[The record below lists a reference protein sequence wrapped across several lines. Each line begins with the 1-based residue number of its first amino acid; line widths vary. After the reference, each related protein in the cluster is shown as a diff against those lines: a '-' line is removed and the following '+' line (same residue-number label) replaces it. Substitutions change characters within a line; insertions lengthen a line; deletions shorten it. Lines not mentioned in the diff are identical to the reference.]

1 MISDH
6 RDWFQKELT
15 VLSDPSTEWSVVPTP
30 FVGLFN
36 DQMEIFVKQEGD
48 DIFLSDDGIT
58 LWNAESAGF
67 DGDEP
72 RNWAK
77 LNLILAKYGATL
89 NDEKHIVK
97 QVGVTCTF
105 HKIAKILLAPQ
116 YTFCNSAC
124 LLISHIPQSDSICH
138 MSHFNFE
145 WYRISTS

>member
-1 MISDH
+1 MISDR

-15 VLSDPSTEWSVVPTP
+15 VLSDLSTEWSVVPTP

-97 QVGVTCTF
+97 QV
-105 HKIAKILLAPQ
+105 AKNQFNQGRHELSMALLAINDMI
-116 YTFCNSAC
+116 TKKCK
-124 LLISHIPQSDSICH
+124 
-138 MSHFNFE
+138 
-145 WYRISTS
+145 